1 MAMDGARRAGVLTIS
16 DRGARGVRDDV
27 GGRWLCQ
34 RLTELGFHVAR
45 YQIIPDEPSLIT
57 KALTEMAFARYALV
71 VTTGGTGL
79 GPRDRMP
86 EAVAAWA
93 DGAVPGLGELMRAEG
108 MKQTKRAM
116 LSRSGAWFRGTTLV
130 LAFPGSP
137 KGVRESM
144 EAVEPVLDH
153 ALDILAGGD
162 HPEPKGQAGLPP
174 G

>member
-1 MAMDGARRAGVLTIS
+1 MDGARRAGVLTIS
-16 DRGARGVRDDV
+16 DRGARGVREDV
-27 GGRWLCQ
+27 GGRWLLN

-45 YQIIPDEPSLIT
+45 YQIIPDEPALIT
-57 KALTEMAFARYALV
+57 KALDEMAFARYSLV
-71 VTTGGTGL
+71 VATGGTGL

-86 EAVAAWA
+86 ETVAAWA
-93 DGAVPGLGELMRAEG
+93 GGAVPGLGELMRAEG

-116 LSRSGAWFRGTTLV
+116 LSRSGAWFRGATLV
-130 LAFPGSP
+130 LIFPGSP

-144 EAVEPVLDH
+144 EAVEPVLNH

-162 HPEPKGQAGLPP
+162 HPEPTSQAGLAP